1 MTPNVFDAPQLDL
14 LGGQAEPAQTH
25 RLFFAL
31 LPDEASRAQFAQVAA
46 TLKADQPGL
55 RPRWVTPARY
65 HVTVHFLGDHP
76 MLREDIVQAAARAG
90 DALRAEAFDWTL
102 DYVASFH
109 GREPPCVL
117 RSTEVPEPLQ
127 KLWQDLREGLIR
139 AGQGAHL
146 SRAFTPHV
154 TLGYS
159 RGGLLPS
166 TPVGPLHWR
175 VQQLALIHSVVG
187 RGDHVQL
194 RQWQLSG

>member
-1 MTPNVFDAPQLDL
+1 
-14 LGGQAEPAQTH
+14 
-25 RLFFAL
+25 
-31 LPDEASRAQFAQVAA
+31 
-46 TLKADQPGL
+46 
-55 RPRWVTPARY
+55 VTPARY
-65 HVTVHFLGDHP
+65 HATVHFLGDHP

-90 DALRAEAFDWTL
+90 DTLRAEAFDWAL

-117 RSTEVPEPLQ
+117 RSSDVPEPLQ

-146 SRAFTPHV
+146 SRTFTPHV

-159 RGGLLPS
+159 RGGMLPS
-166 TPVGPLHWR
+166 MPVGPLHWR
-175 VQQLALIHSVVG
+175 VRQLALIHSVVG

>member
-31 LPDEASRAQFAQVAA
+31 LPDEATRARFAQVAA

-65 HVTVHFLGDHP
+65 HATVHFLGDHP

-90 DALRAEAFDWTL
+90 DALHADAFDWTL

-117 RSTEVPEPLQ
+117 RSTEVPAPLQ
-127 KLWQDLREGLIR
+127 DLWTRLRDGLIR

-146 SRAFTPHV
+146 SRSFTPHV

-159 RGGLLPS
+159 RGGMLAQ
-166 TPVGPLHWR
+166 TPVGPLVWR
-175 VQQLALIHSVVG
+175 VDRMALVHSVVG
-187 RGDHVQL
+187 QGDYRLLHTWSL
-194 RQWQLSG
+194 P